1 MVSCKFNVKKC
12 LSCPKYNSCLL
23 QTSYVTNMTLI
34 DTINSIIMVQQN
46 IVKDITEIKESQKI
60 ISEDNDK
67 IIQNIQSITDNIQTI
82 ENNLTTLVN
91 SYEIVN

>member
-1 MVSCKFNVKKC
+1 
-12 LSCPKYNSCLL
+12 
-23 QTSYVTNMTLI
+23 MTLI

-60 ISEDNDK
+60 ISEDNGK
-67 IIQNIQSITDNIQTI
+67 MIQNIQSITDNIQTI

>member
-1 MVSCKFNVKKC
+1 
-12 LSCPKYNSCLL
+12 
-23 QTSYVTNMTLI
+23 
-34 DTINSIIMVQQN
+34 MVQQN

-60 ISEDNDK
+60 ISEDNGK
-67 IIQNIQSITDNIQTI
+67 MIQNIQSITDNIQTI